1 MTAQIIPFQTKSDRL
16 LALALAWYHHLK
28 DDRQNRSLTFNRMDL
43 IEEAAVDALA
53 EDSLGWHYWE
63 KGEDF
68 RPSDGMAETFRGIY
82 RDDKWG
88 RTESLKRR
96 LDDCLHG
103 KWQRMKTVAPR
114 RCRCRK
120 VRKDVSMAQIIPFP
134 TTGAATPVS
143 AAVVQ

>member
-1 MTAQIIPFQTKSDRL
+1 MNAQIIPFQTKSDRL
-16 LALALAWYHHLK
+16 LALARSWYRHLR
-28 DDRQNRSLTFNRMDL
+28 DDYQQQGRLVDRAEI
-43 IEEAAVDALA
+43 IENAAVDALA

-68 RPSDGMAETFRGIY
+68 RPSDGMVETFRRIY

>member
-68 RPSDGMAETFRGIY
+68 RPSDGMVETFRGIY

-96 LDDCLHG
+96 LDGRHASLHAQG
-103 KWQRMKTVAPR
+103 ERAAYPAPPR
-114 RCRCRK
+114 RTRAVRVWHRLARSRCG
-120 VRKDVSMAQIIPFP
+120 SMA
-134 TTGAATPVS
+134 AR
-143 AAVVQ
+143 